1 MNDPAWLAGNSRYLA
16 GELAALRQRLE
27 ALAASSPPSAG
38 SSGAPAGAFP
48 TPAEEAAPPPPSPQT
63 PRRHRFLWHNRAGA
77 TQPAPGP
84 SQPAPVPSQPR
95 DPGAGQP
102 ESAAQPA
109 GPAAVPGPA
118 SAGDPALVQLARRFG
133 LTDFERQT
141 LLLCAAMELD
151 TRIPG
156 LCARAQGDPGRP
168 YPTFGLAFVAFDDPA
183 WDVLSPERPLRHWQ
197 LIEISQHAAQPL
209 VSSALKADERIA
221 SYLKGLNYLDDR
233 LAPLVAEVSVDDA
246 PLPASQQEV
255 ADTIVDALGLRQGVH
270 PLTTFQLLGGDRES
284 KLAVAQAAA
293 SRLGLTL
300 YQLTADAVPSQ
311 AAEQEHLVRLWQ
323 RESALLPMS
332 LFADTAGLDRAPN
345 TQLAAILRICGRDLG
360 LTFVGADEPWPELAG
375 MSVTLEVRKP
385 QPAEQREAWSAALGA
400 AAGDQPARLAGQ
412 FNFNIPA
419 IRRIAAGAG
428 SPADAEALWDACLR
442 ESRPSLEHL
451 AQVIDPK
458 AGWDDLVLPDK
469 EKRLL
474 RQITDQ
480 VGVRMAVY
488 DDWGFRDRMNRGL
501 GISVLF
507 AGDSGNGKTMAGEVI
522 AGELRLL
529 LYRIDLSAVVSKY
542 IGETEKNLRKLFDAA
557 EDGGAI
563 LFFDEADAL
572 FGKRSEVKDS
582 HDRYAN
588 IEISYLL
595 QRMEAYRGLAIL
607 ATNNKSALDSA
618 FLRRLRFIVDFPFP
632 GAAER
637 KAIWRNVFPASTPVA
652 AELDYEHLA
661 RFNLAGGSIHNIAV
675 NSAFLA
681 AKAGTAVTMPLV
693 LEAARTEFG
702 KLGKPVNEA
711 DFRCLEPVEE
721 AG

>member
-1 MNDPAWLAGNSRYLA
+1 MNDSARLADNSRYLA
-16 GELAALRQRLE
+16 EELAALRQRLE

-38 SSGAPAGAFP
+38 SSGVPAGASP
-48 TPAEEAAPPPPSPQT
+48 TPAEKAVPPSPSGRT
-63 PRRHRFLWHNRAGA
+63 PPRHRFLRRNRASA
-77 TQPAPGP
+77 TPPASAP
-84 SQPAPVPSQPR
+84 SQPPV
-95 DPGAGQP
+95 PGAGQH

-109 GPAAVPGPA
+109 GPAGVPSPARVPGPA
-118 SAGDPALVQLARRFG
+118 SAGDPALVLLARRFD
-133 LTDFERQT
+133 LTDFERKT

-183 WDVLSPERPLRHWQ
+183 WDVLSPERPLRYWQ
-197 LIEISQHAAQPL
+197 LIEISQQAAQPL
-209 VSSALKADERIA
+209 VSSALKADERIT

-233 LAPLVAEVSVDDA
+233 LAPLVAAVSVDDTS
-246 PLPASQQEV
+246 LPASQQAV
-255 ADTIVDALGLRQGVH
+255 TGTIVDALGPRQGVR

-284 KLAVAQAAA
+284 KLAVARAAA

-323 RESALLPMS
+323 RESALLPIS
-332 LFADTAGLDRAPN
+332 LFVDTAGLDRASNP
-345 TQLAAILRICGRDLG
+345 QLAAILRICGRDLG

-400 AAGDQPARLAGQ
+400 EAGDQPARLAGQ

-428 SPADAEALWDACLR
+428 SPADADALWDACLR

-652 AELDYEHLA
+652 DELDYEHLA

-693 LEAARTEFG
+693 LEAVRTEFG